1 MDKFD
6 FVSYCED
13 ICEKSEDCEK
23 KINQE
28 IINLRYMYSRL
39 DAIIESSYDGIYI
52 TDGEGNTLRVNRSY
66 EKLTG
71 IEREKL
77 IGKNMHDLEKEGVVS
92 KSATL
97 IVMEKRE
104 AVTLEQWINNKKKLL
119 VTANPF
125 FGDDGNI
132 EMVVTN
138 VRDVTDLEIL
148 KQEITKNQEIVNQI
162 KKKFLHDEEIVF
174 NDAKSRI
181 VIETANRIAR
191 KSTTIMITGETG
203 TGKEVIAKYIHN
215 NSCRK
220 DEAFIS
226 VNCGAIPD
234 QLLESELF
242 GYEKGAFTGANSNG
256 KTGIFEIADKGTLF
270 LDEIGELPL
279 TMQVKLLR
287 VLQEEEVQRI
297 GSVKPKKIDVR
308 IIVATN
314 RNLKDM
320 IEKGIFREDLYY
332 RLNIV
337 PIKISPLRERKEDI
351 VPLSLNFLKKLNE
364 KYDDN
369 KIFSSEV
376 LDTFVI
382 YDWPGNVRQLKN
394 IVERCFVMTE
404 GNKITKDFLPIEI
417 KGIQYHIK
425 GSTKIRNMKKAVSE
439 LESEL
444 INKAFEEYG
453 NVRDA
458 AKKLGIDPSTFVRKR
473 QKYEKLFK

>member
-1 MDKFD
+1 MDKFEIK
-6 FVSYCED
+6 SYCDEL
-13 ICEKSEDCEK
+13 CENGDRCEK
-23 KINQE
+23 KINEE
-28 IINLRYMYSRL
+28 ITNLRYMYSRL

-52 TDGEGNTLRVNRSY
+52 TDGEGNTLRVNKAY

-71 IEREKL
+71 ISREKL
-77 IGKNMHDLEKEGVVS
+77 IGKNMHDLEKEGIVS

-97 IVMEKRE
+97 IVIKKRE

-125 FGDDGNI
+125 FGDDGEI

-148 KQEITKNQEIVNQI
+148 KQEITKSQEIVNQI
-162 KKKFLHDEEIVF
+162 KKKFLHDEDIVF
-174 NDAKSRI
+174 NDPKSRL

-191 KSTTIMITGETG
+191 KSTTVMITGETG

-215 NSCRK
+215 NSLRK

-242 GYEKGAFTGANSNG
+242 GYEKGAFTGANANG

-297 GSVKPKKIDVR
+297 GAVKPKKIDLR

-314 RNLKDM
+314 RNLKEM
-320 IEKGIFREDLYY
+320 IEKGTFREDLYY

-337 PIKISPLRERKEDI
+337 PIRISPLRERKEDI
-351 VPLSLNFLKKLNE
+351 VPLSINFLKKLNE
-364 KYDDN
+364 KYEDS
-369 KIFSSEV
+369 KIFSPEV
-376 LDTFVI
+376 LDTFGI

-394 IVERCFVMTE
+394 IVERCFVMTD
-404 GNKITKDFLPIEI
+404 GNKINNDFLPIEI
-417 KGIQYHIK
+417 KELEYNIK
-425 GSTKIRNMKKAVSE
+425 RNIKVMNMKEAVAQ

-444 INKAFEEYG
+444 IAKAFEEYG

-458 AKKLGIDPSTFVRKR
+458 AKRLGIDASTFVRKR
-473 QKYEKLFK
+473 QKYDSGEK